1 MKTIIIALLTIIY
14 TFFTWPLRIIN
25 RKKSR
30 EEREAANYKLLRL
43 LIRMVISTTG
53 MKISIEGKENI
64 KKDTNYLIIGN
75 HKSDIDS
82 LILIW
87 LFEEPL
93 IFIGKEELK
102 KTPFISTWFKE
113 IGCLFIE
120 RYNIRQ
126 SAKVILEGVEILKG
140 GKSIVIFPEG
150 KRIMEDRLGEFKN
163 GSFKLAIKSKA
174 AVLPVAIVD
183 SYKAFEESK
192 RIKSANIKINVGEK
206 IDYKELGYTK
216 TSELCEHTKLAIEK
230 LYRK

>member
-43 LIRMVISTTG
+43 LIRMVISITG

-75 HKSDIDS
+75 HKSDLDS

-120 RYNIRQ
+120 RDNIRQ

-183 SYKAFEESK
+183 SYKAFEESI

>member
-43 LIRMVISTTG
+43 LIRMVISITG

-75 HKSDIDS
+75 HKSDLDS

-113 IGCLFIE
+113 IGSLFIE
-120 RYNIRQ
+120 RDNIRQ

-183 SYKAFEESK
+183 SYKEFEESK

>member
-43 LIRMVISTTG
+43 LIRMVISITG

-75 HKSDIDS
+75 HKSDLDS

-113 IGCLFIE
+113 IGSLFIE
-120 RYNIRQ
+120 RDNIRQ

-216 TSELCEHTKLAIEK
+216 TSELCEHTKLVLEK
-230 LYRK
+230 LYRS

>member
-30 EEREAANYKLLRL
+30 EEREAANYKLLRV
-43 LIRMVISTTG
+43 LIKMVISITG
-53 MKISIEGKENI
+53 IKISIDGKENI
-64 KKDTNYLIIGN
+64 KKDTNYLIIAN
-75 HKSDIDS
+75 HKSDLDS

-113 IGCLFIE
+113 IGSLFIE
-120 RYNIRQ
+120 RDNIRQ

-163 GSFKLAIKSKA
+163 GSFKLAIKSKV

-216 TSELCEHTKLAIEK
+216 TSELCEHTKLVVER
-230 LYRK
+230 LYRN

>member
-43 LIRMVISTTG
+43 LIRMVISITG

-75 HKSDIDS
+75 HKSDLDS

-120 RYNIRQ
+120 RDNIRQ

>member
-1 MKTIIIALLTIIY
+1 MKTIIIALLTITY

-43 LIRMVISTTG
+43 LIRMVISITG

-75 HKSDIDS
+75 HKSDLDS

-120 RYNIRQ
+120 RDNIRQ

-163 GSFKLAIKSKA
+163 GSFKLAIKSKV

-230 LYRK
+230 LYRR

>member
-102 KTPFISTWFKE
+102 KTPFISTWF
-113 IGCLFIE
+113 
-120 RYNIRQ
+120 
-126 SAKVILEGVEILKG
+126 
-140 GKSIVIFPEG
+140 
-150 KRIMEDRLGEFKN
+150 
-163 GSFKLAIKSKA
+163 
-174 AVLPVAIVD
+174 
-183 SYKAFEESK
+183 
-192 RIKSANIKINVGEK
+192 
-206 IDYKELGYTK
+206 
-216 TSELCEHTKLAIEK
+216 
-230 LYRK
+230 

>member
-75 HKSDIDS
+75 HKSDLDS

-120 RYNIRQ
+120 RDNIRQ

>member
-43 LIRMVISTTG
+43 LIRMVISITG

-75 HKSDIDS
+75 HKSDLDS

-113 IGCLFIE
+113 IGSLFIE
-120 RYNIRQ
+120 RDNIRQ

>member
-43 LIRMVISTTG
+43 LIRMVISITG

-75 HKSDIDS
+75 HKTDLDS

-120 RYNIRQ
+120 RDNIRQ

>member
-1 MKTIIIALLTIIY
+1 
-14 TFFTWPLRIIN
+14 
-25 RKKSR
+25 
-30 EEREAANYKLLRL
+30 
-43 LIRMVISTTG
+43 MVISITG

-75 HKSDIDS
+75 HKSDLDS

-120 RYNIRQ
+120 RDNIRQ

>member
-43 LIRMVISTTG
+43 LIRMVISITG

-75 HKSDIDS
+75 HKSDLDS

-120 RYNIRQ
+120 RDNIRQ

-163 GSFKLAIKSKA
+163 GSFKLAIKSKV

>member
-43 LIRMVISTTG
+43 LIRMVISITG

-75 HKSDIDS
+75 HKSDLDS

-120 RYNIRQ
+120 RDNIRQ

-216 TSELCEHTKLAIEK
+216 TSELCEHTKLVLEK
-230 LYRK
+230 LYRN